1 LKIVNVISLAMA
13 TIALL
18 TMPGATS
25 AEAKANWTATVSVAE
40 DGTHTLGNPD
50 AKVKLSEYVSYT
62 CPHCA
67 NFEKAADAPL
77 RLAYVMPGT
86 VSVRVVHLIR
96 DPVDLTIA
104 VLANCGD
111 TKGFFARHHAFLTTQ
126 GKWLTKATKM
136 TEAQKARWTSGELAA
151 RLKAV
156 TSDLS
161 FYSTMEQRGTSRT
174 QVDRCLGDEALARK
188 LLVQPEEAKRLGVPG
203 TPSFALDGVLADSIY
218 DWPTLDAALKSRL

>member
-1 LKIVNVISLAMA
+1 MKIANVISLTVAAFALIAM
-13 TIALL
+13 
-18 TMPGATS
+18 PVATS
-25 AEAKANWTATVSVAE
+25 AEAKTNWAATITVAE

-50 AKVKLSEYVSYT
+50 AKVKLTEFVSYT

-67 NFEKAADAPL
+67 NFEKKADAPL
-77 RLAYVMPGT
+77 RLAYVMPGN
-86 VSVRVVHLIR
+86 VSVRIVHLIR
-96 DPVDLTIA
+96 DPVDFTVA

-111 TKGFFARHHAFLTTQ
+111 TKGFFSRHHAFLATQ

-136 TEAQKARWTSGELAA
+136 TEAQKARWTSGELPA

-161 FYSTMEQRGTSRT
+161 FYSTMEQRGTGRAA
-174 QVDRCLGDEALARK
+174 VDRCLGDEALARK
-188 LLVQPEEAKRLGVPG
+188 LLVQREEAKRLGVPG

>member
-1 LKIVNVISLAMA
+1 MVTA
-13 TIALL
+13 
-18 TMPGATS
+18 PGETS
-25 AEAKANWTATVSVAE
+25 AEAKTNWTATVTVAD
-40 DGTHTLGNPD
+40 DGTHTLGNPG
-50 AKVKLSEYVSYT
+50 AKVKLTEFVSYT

-67 NFEKAADAPL
+67 SFEKKADAPL

-96 DPVDLTIA
+96 DPVDLTVA
-104 VLANCGD
+104 VLANCGN
-111 TKGFFARHHAFLTTQ
+111 TKGFFSRHHAFLATQ

-161 FYSTMEQRGTSRT
+161 FYSTMEQRGTSRAA
-174 QVDRCLGDEALARK
+174 VDRCLGDEALARK
-188 LLVQPEEAKRLGVPG
+188 LLVQREEAKRLGVPG